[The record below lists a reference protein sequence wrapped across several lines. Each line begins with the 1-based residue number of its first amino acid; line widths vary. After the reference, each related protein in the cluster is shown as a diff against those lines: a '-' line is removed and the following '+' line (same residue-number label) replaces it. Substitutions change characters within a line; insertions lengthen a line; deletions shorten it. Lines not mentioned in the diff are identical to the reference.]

1 MINKYFKEGNVD
13 YYYFTKINSNY
24 NNDYIITMIKKD
36 YFYDNKKWMG
46 IDFYLSKKGGRIML
60 FMLGITEDYD
70 GIENMAITNKKID
83 ECLKEI
89 ENSKI
94 AYKNLSDCE
103 RQLIYIK

>member
-1 MINKYFKEGNVD
+1 
-13 YYYFTKINSNY
+13 
-24 NNDYIITMIKKD
+24 MIKKD
-36 YFYDNKKWMG
+36 YFYDNKKCTG

-60 FMLGITEDYD
+60 FMSGIAENYN
-70 GIENMAITNKKID
+70 GIEATTISDEKID
-83 ECLKEI
+83 KQLKEI